1 MLLFYTRD
9 QPVVTFWSVATNLW
23 SPSDLMRPAYG
34 HLLIWRLTLKQG
46 LSTTDDFPESPPLMW
61 CSLFLGICPVVTASE
76 DAASV
81 HGKREYCRMTIKK
94 YPGHSAHRAEVEGL
108 IQRLK
113 QILVQV
119 LEQTPTAVLLF
130 LVISYLKCCFIREA
144 GVNILNTSFFI
155 DHREKHK
162 KNFPPLVL

>member
-1 MLLFYTRD
+1 MYFLIIWSMGFISRPLLSPFLVHKLESFPHFR
-9 QPVVTFWSVATNLW
+9 TFFVQLLSLAASCCCFTHATSLW

-108 IQRLK
+108 WFRGWNR
-113 QILVQV
+113 
-119 LEQTPTAVLLF
+119 F
-130 LVISYLKCCFIREA
+130 
-144 GVNILNTSFFI
+144 
-155 DHREKHK
+155 
-162 KNFPPLVL
+162 